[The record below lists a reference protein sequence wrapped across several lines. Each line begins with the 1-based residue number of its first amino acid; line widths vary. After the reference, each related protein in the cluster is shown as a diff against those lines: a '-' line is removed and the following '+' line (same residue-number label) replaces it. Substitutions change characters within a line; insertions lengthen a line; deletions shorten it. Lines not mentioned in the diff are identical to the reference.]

1 MFAENWDK
9 MTPEERFEKRFDV
22 WQNPDVEFAS
32 DAVKAE
38 YQERVQMFKDAVQL
52 KKPSRPPIAPWIALF
67 PGLDAGLTAKETYYD
82 FDKLYDAWQRFHDI
96 YRPDVLAFTINI
108 APVKVYDALDYGLY
122 DWPGHGVGEDSGYQ
136 YNEAEYMKADEY
148 DKLIAD
154 PSNYWQ
160 RFYLPRVIG
169 AMQPWTTLDPFTDL
183 VEGPMVGPFFIPFG
197 TPPVQDML
205 KKMMEA
211 GNAALE
217 WIQAMTKMDGDS
229 MASFGIPGFAG
240 GATKA
245 PYDIL
250 GDTMR
255 GTRGLMLDKFRQPE
269 KVLEACD
276 RLVPLAIDW
285 GVRPCN
291 INKHPFVFIPLHKGA
306 DGFLSDEDF
315 RTFYWPSFKKVL
327 LGLIEEGITPLC
339 FAEGG
344 YNERLEAIHDPE
356 IPAGKMIWMFDAT
369 NMSEAQEAPGR
380 LPVHRR
386 QRAGRP
392 AHHRHGPGHGRLRAP
407 AHGGRR
413 RRRRVHPGLGHR
425 HRRRQARVREGHDRR
440 RQEVRRAGLTGSR
453 RGPGLTRRSR
463 ERRRRGTRMG
473 PPPPSCVRAAD
484 AGTGPVA
491 GS

>member
-1 MFAENWDK
+1 
-9 MTPEERFEKRFDV
+9 
-22 WQNPDVEFAS
+22 
-32 DAVKAE
+32 
-38 YQERVQMFKDAVQL
+38 MFKDAVQL
-52 KKPSRPPIAPWIALF
+52 KKPSRPPDRAVDRACSPAST
-67 PGLDAGLTAKETYYD
+67 PGSRPRRRTTTSTSCTTPGSASTS
-82 FDKLYDAWQRFHDI
+82 I

-108 APVKVYDALDYGLY
+108 APVKVYDALDYKLY
-122 DWPGHGVGEDSGYQ
+122 DWPGHGVDEDSGYQ

-169 AMQPWTTLDPFTDL
+169 AMEPWATLDPFTDL

-217 WIQAMTKMDGDS
+217 WIQAHDEDGRRTPWP
-229 MASFGIPGFAG
+229 AFGVPGFAG

-255 GTRGLMLDKFRQPE
+255 GTRGLMLDKFRQPD
-269 KVLEACD
+269 KVLEACE

-285 GVRPCN
+285 GVRPCD

-315 RTFYWPSFKKVL
+315 RTFYWPTLKKVL
-327 LGLIEEGITPLC
+327 LGLIEEGIVPLC
-339 FAEGG
+339 FAEGALQRPPRG
-344 YNERLEAIHDPE
+344 HPRPGD
-356 IPAGKMIWMFDAT
+356 
-369 NMSEAQEAPGR
+369 PGR
-380 LPVHRR
+380 QDDLDVRR
-386 QRAGRP
+386 HQHAARP
-392 AHHRHGPGHGRLRAP
+392 RSTSAATSASAATCRAP
-407 AHGGRR
+407 CSPPA
-413 RRRRVHPGLGHR
+413 
-425 HRRRQARVREGHDRR
+425 
-440 RQEVRRAGLTGSR
+440 
-453 RGPGLTRRSR
+453 RSR
-463 ERRRRGTRMG
+463 TWTTTCASSWRTS
-473 PPPPSCVRAAD
+473 PA
-484 AGTGPVA
+484 TA
-491 GS
+491 GSSSARASSSTPPCRSA